1 MTRRQDVSGPIQLGG
16 QRVQKQVDLVVLA
29 TGMVPNAPEALDQLR
44 KDDDGFLVA
53 EEEPSAFVAAGCVRR
68 PVDVAECVRDA
79 TAAAL
84 KAIQWHRG

>member
-1 MTRRQDVSGPIQLGG
+1 LRQ
-16 QRVQKQVDLVVLA
+16 
-29 TGMVPNAPEALDQLR
+29 
-44 KDDDGFLVA
+44 DDDGFLVA
-53 EEEPSAFVAAGCVRR
+53 EEGPSAFVAAGCVRR